1 MLQSELRG
9 LEEGA
14 KRDQRDATI
23 EALYEQIKTKE
34 ADILK
39 LNKKVKELSEA
50 VNILNLKELN
60 TSIDRE
66 IMAEIAHITS
76 RDQSDQE
83 EFSSEL
89 IETLKKEIL
98 SLRK

>member
-50 VNILNLKELN
+50 VNILKNKELN

>member
-50 VNILNLKELN
+50 VNILKNKELN

-66 IMAEIAHITS
+66 IMEDIAHITR

>member
-23 EALYEQIKTKE
+23 ETLYEQIKTKE

-39 LNKKVKELSEA
+39 LNKKVKELSET
-50 VNILNLKELN
+50 VNILKNKELN